1 MAIVVGF
8 APACPSAMPMR
19 GGSSSSSR
27 RLSPLLVLWL
37 VLATSLPAGL
47 CQDQQE
53 EAAAVDVSSAAA
65 ATTGD
70 DAATVVSDPGDLD
83 GSNTD
88 LLQDQQQNGNET
100 EAAALDVVIIPNTT
114 FSRITNPQFAV
125 NYSKPL
131 CRVAEP
137 EFLSEAVPAFARVD
151 TEQARKTLQKMEV
164 NQLQR

>member
-1 MAIVVGF
+1 
-8 APACPSAMPMR
+8 MR

-65 ATTGD
+65 TTGD
-70 DAATVVSDPGDLD
+70 DAAAVVSDPGDLD

-100 EAAALDVVIIPNTT
+100 EAAALDVIIIPNTT